1 MKKVGETTRTFK
13 YELNQIP
20 HDYTVDMMN
29 RLKRLD
35 VVDRASDRTPW
46 TEVWNIVQKA
56 VTKTILQKKK
66 CKKAKWLSE
75 ATLQIPEGK
84 KKQKQRR
91 GKKRYTL

>member
-46 TEVWNIVQKA
+46 TEV
-56 VTKTILQKKK
+56 
-66 CKKAKWLSE
+66 
-75 ATLQIPEGK
+75 
-84 KKQKQRR
+84 
-91 GKKRYTL
+91 